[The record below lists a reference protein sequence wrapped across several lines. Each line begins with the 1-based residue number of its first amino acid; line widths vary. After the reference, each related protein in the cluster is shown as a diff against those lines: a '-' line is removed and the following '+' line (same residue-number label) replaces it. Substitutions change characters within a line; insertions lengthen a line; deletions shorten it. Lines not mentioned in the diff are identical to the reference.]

1 MRVANEELE
10 QAIAADPHAN
20 VAIDY
25 ISDEEQPYIEMD
37 IATVPLSEA
46 EKIEKIDD
54 TVRVDGGNEGGV
66 GSSSSSS
73 SNSSS
78 TSSSRS
84 DTGLTPRMSGMLPNA
99 KNGGASST
107 AKKEGQLIEVM
118 EE

>member
-66 GSSSSSS
+66 GSNSCSNSSSSS
-73 SNSSS
+73 
-78 TSSSRS
+78 SSSRS

>member
-66 GSSSSSS
+66 GSNSSSSS
-73 SNSSS
+73 
-78 TSSSRS
+78 SSSRS

-107 AKKEGQLIEVM
+107 TKKEVQLIEVM

>member
-1 MRVANEELE
+1 M
-10 QAIAADPHAN
+10 
-20 VAIDY
+20 
-25 ISDEEQPYIEMD
+25 
-37 IATVPLSEA
+37 PLSEA

-66 GSSSSSS
+66 GSNSNS
-73 SNSSS
+73 SNSS
-78 TSSSRS
+78 SSSRS

>member
-66 GSSSSSS
+66 GSSSSS
-73 SNSSS
+73 
-78 TSSSRS
+78 RS

>member
-66 GSSSSSS
+66 GSNSNS

-78 TSSSRS
+78 SSSSRS